1 MPVSG
6 IVIRIDSEQRDQVIA
21 GLAAM
26 AEVELQEISDNNIL
40 VAVLDAADFER
51 ENVLVRA
58 IGDLP
63 GVVSVSLSY
72 HNFEDMAEVRP
83 SRQEGSDLFRQK

>member
-6 IVIRIDSEQRDQVIA
+6 IVIRIDPEQRGQVVA
-21 GLAAM
+21 DLAAM
-26 AEVELQEISDNNIL
+26 AEVELQPLSNNNIL

-51 ENVLVRA
+51 ENTLVRA

-72 HNFEDMAEVRP
+72 HNFEDMAEGRP
-83 SRQEGSDLFRQK
+83 SRQEGADLSPPK

>member
-6 IVIRIDSEQRDQVIA
+6 IVIRIDPEQRDRVVA

-26 AEVELQEISDNNIL
+26 AEVELQPLSNSTIL
-40 VAVLDAADFER
+40 VAVLDAVDFER
-51 ENVLVRA
+51 ENALVRT

-72 HNFEDMAEVRP
+72 HNFEDMAEVPP
-83 SRQEGSDLFRQK
+83 SPQRTDLSGPE

>member
-6 IVIRIDSEQRDQVIA
+6 IVIRIDPEQRDQVVA

-26 AEVELQEISDNNIL
+26 AEVELQPLPDNNIL

-51 ENVLVRA
+51 ENALVRA

-72 HNFEDMAEVRP
+72 HNFEDMAVGR
-83 SRQEGSDLFRQK
+83 SARQEGSDLSRPK

>member
-21 GLAAM
+21 GLSAM

-51 ENVLVRA
+51 ENVLVRV

-83 SRQEGSDLFRQK
+83 SRQEGSDLSRQK

>member
-21 GLAAM
+21 GLSAM

-51 ENVLVRA
+51 ENVLVRV

-72 HNFEDMAEVRP
+72 HNFEDMAEVRL
-83 SRQEGSDLFRQK
+83 SRQEGSDLSRQK